1 MHLNQVNIERK
12 LLTEQDNSGIKLG
25 GSGIFCSG
33 KSTLYFLPTIN
44 SQGQLQF
51 VFLQLEVVVF
61 WFFNAEVVH

>member
-1 MHLNQVNIERK
+1 MHLNQVTIERK

-51 VFLQLEVVVF
+51 VFSSWRWWSFGFSMQK
-61 WFFNAEVVH
+61 